1 MDSLNICDVSE
12 YGRSNITDEIN
23 VNMDVCELERRFQ
36 LALINFL
43 ENNNFPN
50 QELLKQKK
58 EATSLFTFLTART
71 FNHVSTSKLSSCNEK
86 LGNN

>member
-12 YGRSNITDEIN
+12 YGRANITDEIN

-43 ENNNFPN
+43 ENNN
-50 QELLKQKK
+50 
-58 EATSLFTFLTART
+58 
-71 FNHVSTSKLSSCNEK
+71 
-86 LGNN
+86 

>member
-12 YGRSNITDEIN
+12 YGRANITDEIN

-50 QELLKQKK
+50 KELLKQKK
-58 EATSLFTFLTART
+58 GSNIIVYFSHGK
-71 FNHVSTSKLSSCNEK
+71 NV
-86 LGNN
+86 